1 MGTTEVARRLALKL
15 LPPVVVDA
23 VRAVRGKST
32 RPSSF
37 TYSPGGWPTDDPT
50 IRGWD
55 HQSVAETQGNG
66 WQRFADQLRSG
77 SPLVGTGIDP
87 ASPAALSVHNTY
99 MTYAYVLGAASVGK
113 DQISVLDWG
122 CGLGQYGLIAQELY
136 SELRI
141 DFHCRELPTLSARG
155 RQLSPTAT
163 FHDDDASA
171 LRGPYDLVVASGSL
185 QYFEDWRGL
194 LQALAAASNHYVF
207 VTRLPVV
214 PRSDSF
220 VVLQRPG
227 STGYQTEYPGWH
239 LNRGEF
245 IRAANQSGLAL
256 RREFLVAEAS
266 FVERAPEQAEHR
278 GFLFS
283 RNELPR

>member
-1 MGTTEVARRLALKL
+1 MGIAGVARRLALKV
-15 LPPVVVDA
+15 LPPFVADG

-37 TYSPGGWPTDDPT
+37 TYLGATWPTDDPA

-55 HQSVAETQGNG
+55 HESVARIQGNG
-66 WQRFADQLRSG
+66 WQQLADQLRSG
-77 SPLVGTGIDP
+77 SPLVGAGIDP
-87 ASPAALSVHNTY
+87 ASPSALSVHNTY
-99 MTYAYVLGAASVGK
+99 MTYAYVLGAAAVGK

-136 SELRI
+136 SELKI
-141 DFHCRELPTLSARG
+141 DYHCRELPTLSARG

-171 LRGPYDLVVASGSL
+171 LRGPYDLVVASGSV
-185 QYFEDWRGL
+185 QYSEDWRGL
-194 LQALAAASNHYVF
+194 LQALAAASHHYVF

-214 PRSDSF
+214 QRSDSF

-245 IRAANQSGLAL
+245 LRAAKQSGLEL

-283 RNELPR
+283 RKELPR